1 MVNVRQQFSGQAL
14 VGTQADGALPA
25 QGLAQLFQGWGSR
38 LFRLEKGKNGGG
50 ISTGGGMTVQQ
61 VEQSPQ
67 RGDGLPRQKR
77 VRRAREEPAR
87 ASAPGN
93 RPGAGLS
100 SLGFQRGD

>member
-50 ISTGGGMTVQQ
+50 ISTGGWMAVQQ
-61 VEQSPQ
+61 VEQSTQ
-67 RGDGLPRQKR
+67 RGTVCPGKN
-77 VRRAREEPAR
+77 
-87 ASAPGN
+87 ASAGRGRNQPG
-93 RPGAGLS
+93 RQLQVIALAQGCPA
-100 SLGFQRGD
+100 LGFQRGD

>member
-1 MVNVRQQFSGQAL
+1 MVNVRQQFSGQTL

-50 ISTGGGMTVQQ
+50 ISTGGGMAVQQ

-67 RGDGLPRQKR
+67 RGTVAWQKTR
-77 VRRAREEPAR
+77 PRAREEQ
-87 ASAPGN
+87 PG
-93 RPGAGLS
+93 RQLQVIAGAGLS
-100 SLGFQRGD
+100 TLGFQRGD